1 MNFVSIRK
9 KLMFMMGTICAL
21 FGVAL
26 AFILFFA
33 IDQSRKAETLQKEIS
48 PLATEL
54 KERGDAYQVQLSA
67 LRGYLLQHDQVELDK
82 FNEMSKRLEDSKDKL
97 LSNPN
102 LSSSVKST
110 MELGS
115 TWRKFI
121 EEKVF
126 TLAKEQKWEEAL
138 QVASSENGT
147 VYKVIGDFTNYSNEQ
162 AKLREQSIEKIDQ
175 SALLIEYVIFLSL
188 VVCIIVAIILAW
200 WFSGKLVKPIQQ
212 IDTKLKELAS
222 QEGDLTARLQVN
234 SNDEIGAIATSFN
247 KMLENL
253 QHIINRVQKTSVEVQ
268 TASENML
275 EKTNTSREATL
286 RVQSSMSNLN
296 ASIQSQTSSMEESST
311 AMDDMAV
318 SVQRIAE
325 SASSVAELAVATS
338 EHASD
343 GSTVIQKS
351 VSQMTTIHEAVNA
364 TSEVVER
371 LITHTKYID
380 TAVQSI
386 SNIAE
391 QTNLLALNASIE
403 AARAGEHGKGFAVVA
418 DEVRKLAEQSQ
429 LAATDI
435 NHLLHQIQADTKIAN
450 DMMTQGQ
457 AEASEGITVIRTA
470 GSSFS
475 EIVNHINKVSTQ
487 MQEMSATAEEMAASS
502 EEMNAALNNIA
513 SISNEVAAET
523 SQTAHSAGDQV
534 NKMSIVANKSSEMK
548 TIVQELEVLVS
559 HFKTNI

>member
-403 AARAGEHGKGFAVVA
+403 AARAGEQGKGFAVVA
-418 DEVRKLAEQSQ
+418 DEVRKLAEQSKT
-429 LAATDI
+429 AATDI
-435 NHLLHQIQADTKIAN
+435 NQLLHQIQNDTETASS
-450 DMMTQGQ
+450 MMSQGRS
-457 AEASEGITVIRTA
+457 EAFEGINVIREA
-470 GSSFS
+470 GTSFS
-475 EIVNHINKVSTQ
+475 TIVEQVNKVSTQ
-487 MQEMSATAEEMAASS
+487 MQDISATAEEMAASA
-502 EEMNAALNNIA
+502 EEMNASLNNIA
-513 SISNEVAAET
+513 SISTEV
-523 SQTAHSAGDQV
+523 
-534 NKMSIVANKSSEMK
+534 SSETAATAQSAEQKVIVMNEMAVTAGKMK
-548 TIVQELEVLVS
+548 QTVEELDQLVS
-559 HFKTNI
+559 HFKTE

>member
-9 KLMFMMGTICAL
+9 KLIFMMGTICAL
-21 FGVAL
+21 FGIAL

-115 TWRKFI
+115 TWRKFV

-162 AKLREQSIEKIDQ
+162 AKLREQSIEQIDQ
-175 SALLIEYVIFLSL
+175 SSLGIEYAVFLSL
-188 VVCIIVAIILAW
+188 VICIVVAIILAW

-222 QEGDLTARLQVN
+222 EEGDLTARLQVN

-275 EKTNTSREATL
+275 EKTNISREATL

-418 DEVRKLAEQSQ
+418 DEVRKLAEQSKT
-429 LAATDI
+429 AATDI
-435 NHLLHQIQADTKIAN
+435 NQLLHQIQNDTETASS
-450 DMMTQGQ
+450 MMSQGRS
-457 AEASEGITVIRTA
+457 EAFEGINVIREA
-470 GSSFS
+470 GTSFTT
-475 EIVNHINKVSTQ
+475 IVEQVNKVSTQ
-487 MQEMSATAEEMAASS
+487 MQDISATAEEMAASA
-502 EEMNAALNNIA
+502 EEMNASLNNIA
-513 SISNEVAAET
+513 SISTEV
-523 SQTAHSAGDQV
+523 
-534 NKMSIVANKSSEMK
+534 SSETAATAQSAEQKVIVMNEMTVTARKMK
-548 TIVQELEVLVS
+548 QTVEELDQLVS
-559 HFKTNI
+559 HFKTE

>member
-1 MNFVSIRK
+1 MNFISIRK

-21 FGVAL
+21 FGIAL

-33 IDQSRKAETLQKEIS
+33 IDQTRKAEALQKDIS

-82 FNEMSKRLEDSKDKL
+82 FHEMSKRLEDSKDKL

-102 LSSSVKST
+102 ISQQVKDT
-110 MELGS
+110 MQLGS
-115 TWRKFI
+115 TWRQFI
-121 EEKVF
+121 DDKVV

-162 AKLREQSIEKIDQ
+162 AKLRDQSIEKIDQ
-175 SALLIEYVIFLSL
+175 SSLLIEYVVFLSL
-188 VVCIIVAIILAW
+188 VICIVVAIILAW

-212 IDTKLKELAS
+212 IDTKLKELSS

-268 TASENML
+268 NASENML
-275 EKTNTSREATL
+275 EKTNTSREATI

-311 AMDDMAV
+311 AMDDMAM

-338 EHASD
+338 EHAND

-351 VSQMTTIHEAVNA
+351 ISQMTTIHEAVNA

-403 AARAGEHGKGFAVVA
+403 AARAGEQGKGFAVVA
-418 DEVRKLAEQSQ
+418 DEVRKLAEQSKT
-429 LAATDI
+429 AAKDI
-435 NHLLHQIQADTKIAN
+435 NQLLHQIQNDTKTASS
-450 DMMTQGQ
+450 MMAQGRS
-457 AEASEGITVIRTA
+457 EAFEGINVIRDA
-470 GSSFS
+470 GSSFTT
-475 EIVNHINKVSTQ
+475 IVGQVNKVSTQ
-487 MQEMSATAEEMAASS
+487 MQDISATAEEMAASA
-502 EEMNAALNNIA
+502 EEMNASLNNIA
-513 SISNEVAAET
+513 SISNEVSSETAA
-523 SQTAHSAGDQV
+523 TAQSAGKKV
-534 NKMSIVANKSSEMK
+534 LVMNEMTKTAKEMK
-548 TIVQELEVLVS
+548 QTVEELDELVS
-559 HFKTNI
+559 HFKTE

>member
-21 FGVAL
+21 FGIAL

-102 LSSSVKST
+102 ASSSVKST

-115 TWRKFI
+115 TWRKFV

-188 VVCIIVAIILAW
+188 VICIVAAIILAW

-275 EKTNTSREATL
+275 EKTNTSREATI

-403 AARAGEHGKGFAVVA
+403 AARAGEQGKGFAVVA
-418 DEVRKLAEQSQ
+418 DEVRKLAEQSKT
-429 LAATDI
+429 AATDI
-435 NHLLHQIQADTKIAN
+435 NQLLHQIQNDTETASS
-450 DMMTQGQ
+450 MMSQGRS
-457 AEASEGITVIRTA
+457 EAFEGINVIREA
-470 GSSFS
+470 GTSFS
-475 EIVNHINKVSTQ
+475 TIVEQVNKVSTQ
-487 MQEMSATAEEMAASS
+487 MQDISATAEEMAASA
-502 EEMNAALNNIA
+502 EEMNASLNNIA
-513 SISNEVAAET
+513 SISTEV
-523 SQTAHSAGDQV
+523 
-534 NKMSIVANKSSEMK
+534 SSETAATAQSAEKKVIVMNEMAVTAGKMK
-548 TIVQELEVLVS
+548 QTVEELDQLVS
-559 HFKTNI
+559 HFKTE

>member
-1 MNFVSIRK
+1 MSFISIRK

-21 FGVAL
+21 FGIAL

-33 IDQSRKAETLQKEIS
+33 IDQSRQAEALQKEIS
-48 PLATEL
+48 PLATQL

-67 LRGYLLQHDQVELDK
+67 LRGYLLQHDQVEFDK
-82 FNEMSKRLEDSKDKL
+82 FNSMSKELEDAKDKL

-102 LSSSVKST
+102 VSESMKNT
-110 MELGS
+110 MESGS
-115 TWRKFI
+115 TWRKYI

-126 TLAKEQKWEEAL
+126 PLAKEQKWEEAL
-138 QVASSENGT
+138 QVAYAENGT

-162 AKLREQSIEKIDQ
+162 AKLRDQSIKKIDQ
-175 SALLIEYVIFLSL
+175 SSLQIEYVVFLSL
-188 VVCIIVAIILAW
+188 VICIIVAMILAW

-212 IDTKLKELAS
+212 IDSKLKELSS

-234 SNDEIGAIATSFN
+234 SNDEIGTIATSFN

-268 TASENML
+268 NASENML
-275 EKTNTSREATL
+275 EKTNISREATI
-286 RVQSSMSNLN
+286 RVQISMSNLN
-296 ASIQSQTSSMEESST
+296 ESIQSQASSMEESST

-325 SASSVAELAVATS
+325 SASSVTELAVATS
-338 EHASD
+338 EQAND
-343 GSTVIQKS
+343 GSSVIQKS
-351 VSQMTTIHEAVNA
+351 VSQMTTIHDAVNA

-403 AARAGEHGKGFAVVA
+403 AARAGEQGKGFAVVA
-418 DEVRKLAEQSQ
+418 DEVRKLAEQSKT
-429 LAATDI
+429 AATDI
-435 NHLLHQIQADTKIAN
+435 NQLLHQIQQDTETASS
-450 DMMTQGQ
+450 MMSQGRS
-457 AEASEGITVIRTA
+457 EAFEGIHVIREA
-470 GSSFS
+470 GNSFTT
-475 EIVNHINKVSTQ
+475 IVEQVNKVSTQ
-487 MQEMSATAEEMAASS
+487 MQDISATAEEMAASA
-502 EEMNAALNNIA
+502 EEMNASLNNIA
-513 SISNEVAAET
+513 SISTEVSSETAATAQSAEKKVVTMNEMT
-523 SQTAHSAGDQV
+523 QTAKQMKQTVEELDQ
-534 NKMSIVANKSSEMK
+534 
-548 TIVQELEVLVS
+548 LVS
-559 HFKTNI
+559 HFKTE

>member
-1 MNFVSIRK
+1 MNFISIRK
-9 KLMFMMGTICAL
+9 KLMFMMGMICAL
-21 FGVAL
+21 FGIAL
-26 AFILFFA
+26 AFILFFTM
-33 IDQSRKAETLQKEIS
+33 DQSHKAETLQKEIS

-82 FNEMSKRLEDSKDKL
+82 FNEMSKRLEDTKEQL

-102 LSSSVKST
+102 TSQSVKST

-138 QVASSENGT
+138 QVASTENGT
-147 VYKVIGDFTNYSNEQ
+147 VYKVIGDFTNYTNEQ

-175 SALLIEYVIFLSL
+175 SSLRIEYVVFLSL
-188 VVCIIVAIILAW
+188 VICIVTAIILAW

-275 EKTNTSREATL
+275 EKTNTSREATI

-296 ASIQSQTSSMEESST
+296 SSIQSQTSSMEESST
-311 AMDDMAV
+311 AMDDMAI

-325 SASSVAELAVATS
+325 SASSVAELAVATY
-338 EHASD
+338 EHAND

-403 AARAGEHGKGFAVVA
+403 AARAGEQGKGFAVVA
-418 DEVRKLAEQSQ
+418 DEVRKLAEQSKT
-429 LAATDI
+429 AAKDI
-435 NHLLHQIQADTKIAN
+435 NQLLHQIQNDTETASS
-450 DMMTQGQ
+450 MMSQGRS
-457 AEASEGITVIRTA
+457 EAFEGITVVREA
-470 GSSFS
+470 GTSFTT
-475 EIVNHINKVSTQ
+475 IVEQVNKVSTQ
-487 MQEMSATAEEMAASS
+487 MQDISATAEEMAASA
-502 EEMNAALNNIA
+502 EEMNASLNNIA
-513 SISNEVAAET
+513 SISNEV
-523 SQTAHSAGDQV
+523 
-534 NKMSIVANKSSEMK
+534 SSETAATAQSAEQKVIVMNEMTLTAKQMK
-548 TIVQELEVLVS
+548 QTVEELDQLVS
-559 HFKTNI
+559 HFKTE

>member
-1 MNFVSIRK
+1 MNFMSIRK
-9 KLMFMMGTICAL
+9 KLLFMMGTICAL
-21 FGVAL
+21 FGIAL

-33 IDQSRKAETLQKEIS
+33 VDQSHKSEALQKDIS

-67 LRGYLLQHDQVELDK
+67 LRDYLLQHDQVELDK
-82 FNEMSKRLEDSKDKL
+82 FHEMSKLLEDNKAQL

-102 LSSSVKST
+102 VSQSVKDA

-115 TWRKFI
+115 TWRIFI

-126 TLAKEQKWEEAL
+126 SLAKEQKWEEAL
-138 QVASSENGT
+138 QLASSENGT

-175 SALLIEYVIFLSL
+175 SSLLIEYIVFLSL
-188 VVCIIVAIILAW
+188 VICIIVALILAW
-200 WFSGKLVKPIQQ
+200 WFSGKLVKPIEQ

-247 KMLENL
+247 NMLENL

-268 TASENML
+268 NTSENML
-275 EKTNTSREATL
+275 EKTNTSRDATIK
-286 RVQSSMSNLN
+286 VQSSMSNLN

-311 AMDDMAV
+311 AMDDMAM

-338 EHASD
+338 EHAND

-351 VSQMTTIHEAVNA
+351 ISQMTTIHEAVNA

-403 AARAGEHGKGFAVVA
+403 AARAGEQGKGFAVVA
-418 DEVRKLAEQSQ
+418 DEVRKLAEQSKT
-429 LAATDI
+429 AATDI
-435 NHLLHQIQADTKIAN
+435 NQLLHQIQNDTETASS
-450 DMMTQGQ
+450 MMSQGRS
-457 AEASEGITVIRTA
+457 EASEGINVIREA
-470 GSSFS
+470 GSSFTT
-475 EIVNHINKVSTQ
+475 IVGQVNTVSTRIQ
-487 MQEMSATAEEMAASS
+487 DISATAEEMAASA
-502 EEMNAALNNIA
+502 EEMNASLNNIA
-513 SISNEVAAET
+513 SISNEV
-523 SQTAHSAGDQV
+523 
-534 NKMSIVANKSSEMK
+534 SSETVATAQFAKQKVLVMNEMTLTAKQMK
-548 TIVQELEVLVS
+548 QTVEELDQLVS
-559 HFKTNI
+559 HFKTE

>member
-1 MNFVSIRK
+1 MNFISIRK

-21 FGVAL
+21 FGIAL
-26 AFILFFA
+26 AFILFFTM
-33 IDQSRKAETLQKEIS
+33 DQSHKAETLQKEIS

-82 FNEMSKRLEDSKDKL
+82 FNEMSKRLEDTKGQL

-102 LSSSVKST
+102 TSQSVKST

-138 QVASSENGT
+138 QVASTENGT

-175 SALLIEYVIFLSL
+175 SSLRIEYVVFLSL
-188 VVCIIVAIILAW
+188 VICIVTAIILAW

-234 SNDEIGAIATSFN
+234 SNDEIGAIASSFN
-247 KMLENL
+247 KMLANL

-275 EKTNTSREATL
+275 EKTNTSREATI

-296 ASIQSQTSSMEESST
+296 SSIQSQTSSMEESST
-311 AMDDMAV
+311 AMDDMAI

-338 EHASD
+338 EHAND

-403 AARAGEHGKGFAVVA
+403 AARAGEQGKGFAVVA
-418 DEVRKLAEQSQ
+418 DEVRKLAEQSKT
-429 LAATDI
+429 AATDI
-435 NHLLHQIQADTKIAN
+435 NQLLNQIQNDTETASS
-450 DMMTQGQ
+450 MMSKGRS
-457 AEASEGITVIRTA
+457 EAFEGITVVREA
-470 GSSFS
+470 GTSFTT
-475 EIVNHINKVSTQ
+475 IVEQVNKVSTQ
-487 MQEMSATAEEMAASS
+487 MQDISATAEEMAASA
-502 EEMNAALNNIA
+502 EEMNASLNNIA
-513 SISNEVAAET
+513 SISNEV
-523 SQTAHSAGDQV
+523 
-534 NKMSIVANKSSEMK
+534 SSETAATAQSAEQKVIVMNEMTVTAKQMK
-548 TIVQELEVLVS
+548 QTVEELDQLVS
-559 HFKTNI
+559 HFKTE

>member
-1 MNFVSIRK
+1 MNFISIRK

-21 FGVAL
+21 FGIAL
-26 AFILFFA
+26 AFILFFTM
-33 IDQSRKAETLQKEIS
+33 DQSRQAEALQKEIS
-48 PLATEL
+48 PLATQL

-82 FNEMSKRLEDSKDKL
+82 FNSMSKLLEDKKEQL

-102 LSSSVKST
+102 ISQSVKDT
-110 MELGS
+110 MESGS

-126 TLAKEQKWEEAL
+126 PLAKEQKWEEAV
-138 QVASSENGT
+138 QVAYAENGT

-162 AKLREQSIEKIDQ
+162 AKLRDQSIKKIDQ
-175 SALLIEYVIFLSL
+175 SSLQIEYVVFLSL
-188 VVCIIVAIILAW
+188 VICIIVAIILAW

-212 IDTKLKELAS
+212 IDSKLKELSS

-234 SNDEIGAIATSFN
+234 SNDEIGTIATSFN

-268 TASENML
+268 NASENML
-275 EKTNTSREATL
+275 EKTNISREATL
-286 RVQSSMSNLN
+286 KVQSSMSNLN
-296 ASIQSQTSSMEESST
+296 ESIQSQASSMEESST

-325 SASSVAELAVATS
+325 SATSVTELAVATS
-338 EHASD
+338 EQAND
-343 GSTVIQKS
+343 GSSVIQKS
-351 VSQMTTIHEAVNA
+351 VSQMTTIHDAVNA

-403 AARAGEHGKGFAVVA
+403 AARAGEQGKGFAVVA
-418 DEVRKLAEQSQ
+418 DEVRKLAEQSKT
-429 LAATDI
+429 AATDI
-435 NHLLHQIQADTKIAN
+435 NQLLHQIQQDTETASS
-450 DMMTQGQ
+450 MMSQGRS
-457 AEASEGITVIRTA
+457 EAFEGIHVIREA
-470 GSSFS
+470 GNSFTT
-475 EIVNHINKVSTQ
+475 IVEQVNKVSTQ
-487 MQEMSATAEEMAASS
+487 MQDISATAEEMAASA
-502 EEMNAALNNIA
+502 EEMNASLNNIA
-513 SISNEVAAET
+513 SISTEVSSETAATAQSAEQKVITMNEMT
-523 SQTAHSAGDQV
+523 QTAKQMKQTVEELDQ
-534 NKMSIVANKSSEMK
+534 
-548 TIVQELEVLVS
+548 LVS
-559 HFKTNI
+559 HFKTE

>member
-21 FGVAL
+21 FGIAL

-67 LRGYLLQHDQVELDK
+67 LRGYLLQHDQVEIDK

-115 TWRKFI
+115 TWRKFV

-162 AKLREQSIEKIDQ
+162 AKLREQSIEQIDQ
-175 SALLIEYVIFLSL
+175 SSLGIEYAVFLSL
-188 VVCIIVAIILAW
+188 VICIIVAIILAW

-222 QEGDLTARLQVN
+222 EEGDLTARLQVN
-234 SNDEIGAIATSFN
+234 SNDEIGAIAASFN

-403 AARAGEHGKGFAVVA
+403 AARAGEQGKGFAVVA
-418 DEVRKLAEQSQ
+418 DEVRKLAEQSKT
-429 LAATDI
+429 AATDI
-435 NHLLHQIQADTKIAN
+435 NQLLHQIQNDTETASS
-450 DMMTQGQ
+450 MMSQGRS
-457 AEASEGITVIRTA
+457 EAFEGINVIREA
-470 GSSFS
+470 GTSFTT
-475 EIVNHINKVSTQ
+475 IVEQVNKVSTQ
-487 MQEMSATAEEMAASS
+487 MQDISATAEEMAASA
-502 EEMNAALNNIA
+502 EEMNASLNNIA
-513 SISNEVAAET
+513 SISTEV
-523 SQTAHSAGDQV
+523 
-534 NKMSIVANKSSEMK
+534 SSETAATAQSAEQKVIVMNEMTVTARKMK
-548 TIVQELEVLVS
+548 QTVEELDQLVS
-559 HFKTNI
+559 HFKTE

>member
-9 KLMFMMGTICAL
+9 KLIFMMGTICAL
-21 FGVAL
+21 FGIAL

-115 TWRKFI
+115 TWRKFV

-162 AKLREQSIEKIDQ
+162 AKLREQSIEQIDQ
-175 SALLIEYVIFLSL
+175 SSLGIEYAVFLSL
-188 VVCIIVAIILAW
+188 VICIVVAIILAW

-222 QEGDLTARLQVN
+222 EEGDLTARLQVN

-418 DEVRKLAEQSQ
+418 DEVRKLAEQSKT
-429 LAATDI
+429 AATDI
-435 NHLLHQIQADTKIAN
+435 NQLLHQIQNDTETASS
-450 DMMTQGQ
+450 MMSQGRS
-457 AEASEGITVIRTA
+457 EAFEGINVIREA
-470 GSSFS
+470 GTSFTT
-475 EIVNHINKVSTQ
+475 IVEQVNKVSTQ
-487 MQEMSATAEEMAASS
+487 MQDISATAEEMAASA
-502 EEMNAALNNIA
+502 EEMNASLNNIA
-513 SISNEVAAET
+513 SISTEV
-523 SQTAHSAGDQV
+523 
-534 NKMSIVANKSSEMK
+534 SSETAATAQSAEQKVIVMNEMTVTARKMK
-548 TIVQELEVLVS
+548 QTVEDLDQLVS
-559 HFKTNI
+559 HFKTE

>member
-162 AKLREQSIEKIDQ
+162 AKLREQSIEQIDQ
-175 SALLIEYVIFLSL
+175 SSLGIEYAVFLSL
-188 VVCIIVAIILAW
+188 VICIVVAIILAW

-403 AARAGEHGKGFAVVA
+403 AARAGEQGKGFAVVA
-418 DEVRKLAEQSQ
+418 DEVRKLAEQSKT
-429 LAATDI
+429 AATDI
-435 NHLLHQIQADTKIAN
+435 NQLLHQIQNDTETASS
-450 DMMTQGQ
+450 MMSQGRS
-457 AEASEGITVIRTA
+457 EAFEGINVIREA
-470 GSSFS
+470 GTSFTT
-475 EIVNHINKVSTQ
+475 IVEQVNKVSTQ
-487 MQEMSATAEEMAASS
+487 MQDISATAEEMAASA
-502 EEMNAALNNIA
+502 EEMNASLNNIA
-513 SISNEVAAET
+513 SISTEV
-523 SQTAHSAGDQV
+523 
-534 NKMSIVANKSSEMK
+534 SSETAATAQSAEQKVIVMNEMTVTARKMK
-548 TIVQELEVLVS
+548 QTVEELDQLVS
-559 HFKTNI
+559 HFKTE

>member
-1 MNFVSIRK
+1 
-9 KLMFMMGTICAL
+9 MFMMGTICAL
-21 FGVAL
+21 FGIAL

-67 LRGYLLQHDQVELDK
+67 LRGYLLQHDQVEIDK

-115 TWRKFI
+115 TWRKFV

-162 AKLREQSIEKIDQ
+162 AKLREQSIEQIDQ
-175 SALLIEYVIFLSL
+175 SSLGIEYAVFLSL
-188 VVCIIVAIILAW
+188 VICIIVAIILAW

-222 QEGDLTARLQVN
+222 EEGDLTARLQVN
-234 SNDEIGAIATSFN
+234 SNDEIGAIAASFN

-403 AARAGEHGKGFAVVA
+403 AARAGEQGKGFAVVA
-418 DEVRKLAEQSQ
+418 DEVRKLAEQSKT
-429 LAATDI
+429 AATDI
-435 NHLLHQIQADTKIAN
+435 NQLLHQIQNDTETASS
-450 DMMTQGQ
+450 MMSQGRS
-457 AEASEGITVIRTA
+457 EAFEGINVIREA
-470 GSSFS
+470 GTSFTT
-475 EIVNHINKVSTQ
+475 IVEQVNKVSTQ
-487 MQEMSATAEEMAASS
+487 MQDISATAEEMAASA
-502 EEMNAALNNIA
+502 EEMNASLNNIA
-513 SISNEVAAET
+513 SISTEV
-523 SQTAHSAGDQV
+523 
-534 NKMSIVANKSSEMK
+534 SSETAATAQSAEQKVIVMNEMTVTARKMK
-548 TIVQELEVLVS
+548 QTVEELDQLVS
-559 HFKTNI
+559 HFKTE

>member
-21 FGVAL
+21 FGIAL

-102 LSSSVKST
+102 ASSSVKST

-115 TWRKFI
+115 TWRKFV

-188 VVCIIVAIILAW
+188 VICIVAAIILAW

-275 EKTNTSREATL
+275 EKMNTSREATV

-403 AARAGEHGKGFAVVA
+403 AARAGEQGKGFAVVA
-418 DEVRKLAEQSQ
+418 DEVRKLAEQSKT
-429 LAATDI
+429 AATDI
-435 NHLLHQIQADTKIAN
+435 NQLLHQIQNDTETASS
-450 DMMTQGQ
+450 MMSQGRS
-457 AEASEGITVIRTA
+457 EAFEGINVIREA
-470 GSSFS
+470 GTSFS
-475 EIVNHINKVSTQ
+475 TIVEQVNKVSTQ
-487 MQEMSATAEEMAASS
+487 MQDISATAEEMAASA
-502 EEMNAALNNIA
+502 EEMNASLNNIA
-513 SISNEVAAET
+513 SISTEV
-523 SQTAHSAGDQV
+523 
-534 NKMSIVANKSSEMK
+534 SSETAATAQSAEKKVIVMNEMAVTAGKMK
-548 TIVQELEVLVS
+548 QTVEELDQLVS
-559 HFKTNI
+559 HFKTE

>member
-21 FGVAL
+21 FGIAL

-102 LSSSVKST
+102 ASSSVKST

-115 TWRKFI
+115 TWRKFV

-175 SALLIEYVIFLSL
+175 SSLGIEYAVFLSL
-188 VVCIIVAIILAW
+188 VICIVVAIILAW

-234 SNDEIGAIATSFN
+234 SNDEIGAIAASFN

-403 AARAGEHGKGFAVVA
+403 AARAGEQGKGFAVVA
-418 DEVRKLAEQSQ
+418 DEVRKLAEQSKT
-429 LAATDI
+429 AATDI
-435 NHLLHQIQADTKIAN
+435 NQLLHQIQNDTETASS
-450 DMMTQGQ
+450 MMSQGRS
-457 AEASEGITVIRTA
+457 EAFEGINVIREA
-470 GSSFS
+470 GTSFS
-475 EIVNHINKVSTQ
+475 TIVEQVNKVSTQ
-487 MQEMSATAEEMAASS
+487 MQDISATAEEMAASA
-502 EEMNAALNNIA
+502 EEMNASLNNIA
-513 SISNEVAAET
+513 SISTEV
-523 SQTAHSAGDQV
+523 
-534 NKMSIVANKSSEMK
+534 SSETAATAQSAEKKVIVMNEMAVTAGKMK
-548 TIVQELEVLVS
+548 QTVEELDQLVS
-559 HFKTNI
+559 HFKTE

>member
-1 MNFVSIRK
+1 MSFISIRK

-21 FGVAL
+21 FGIAL

-33 IDQSRKAETLQKEIS
+33 IDQSRQAEALQKEIS
-48 PLATEL
+48 PLATQL

-82 FNEMSKRLEDSKDKL
+82 FNEMSKLLEDKKNEL

-102 LSSSVKST
+102 LSQSVKST
-110 MELGS
+110 MESGS
-115 TWRKFI
+115 AWRKFI

-126 TLAKEQKWEEAL
+126 PLAKEQKWEEAL
-138 QVASSENGT
+138 QVAYAENGT

-162 AKLREQSIEKIDQ
+162 AKLRDQSIAKIDQ
-175 SALLIEYVIFLSL
+175 SSLQIEYVVFLSL
-188 VVCIIVAIILAW
+188 VICIIVAITLAW

-212 IDTKLKELAS
+212 IDSKLKELSS

-234 SNDEIGAIATSFN
+234 SNDEIGTIATSFN

-268 TASENML
+268 NASENML
-275 EKTNTSREATL
+275 EKTNISREATIK
-286 RVQSSMSNLN
+286 VQSSMSSLN
-296 ASIQSQTSSMEESST
+296 ANIQSQSASMEESST
-311 AMDDMAV
+311 AMDDMTV

-325 SASSVAELAVATS
+325 SASSVTELAVATS
-338 EHASD
+338 EQAND
-343 GSTVIQKS
+343 GNTVIQKS
-351 VSQMTTIHEAVNA
+351 VSQMTTIHDAVNA

-403 AARAGEHGKGFAVVA
+403 AARAGEQGKGFAVVA
-418 DEVRKLAEQSQ
+418 DEVRKLAEQSKT
-429 LAATDI
+429 AATDI
-435 NHLLHQIQADTKIAN
+435 NQLLHQIQQDTETAN
-450 DMMTQGQ
+450 SMMSQGRS
-457 AEASEGITVIRTA
+457 EASEGIHVIREA
-470 GSSFS
+470 GNSFTT
-475 EIVNHINKVSTQ
+475 IVEQVNKVSTQ
-487 MQEMSATAEEMAASS
+487 MQDISATAEEMAASA
-502 EEMNAALNNIA
+502 EEMNASLNNIA
-513 SISNEVAAET
+513 SISTEVSSETAATAQSAEKKVVTMNEMT
-523 SQTAHSAGDQV
+523 QTAKQMKQTVEELDQ
-534 NKMSIVANKSSEMK
+534 
-548 TIVQELEVLVS
+548 LVS
-559 HFKTNI
+559 HFKTE

>member
-102 LSSSVKST
+102 ASSSVKST

-115 TWRKFI
+115 TWRKFV

-188 VVCIIVAIILAW
+188 VICIVAAIILAW

-275 EKTNTSREATL
+275 EKTTTSREATIK
-286 RVQSSMSNLN
+286 VQRSMSNLN
-296 ASIQSQTSSMEESST
+296 ESIQSQTASMEESST

-318 SVQRIAE
+318 SVQRIAN
-325 SASSVAELAVATS
+325 SASSVAELAVATY
-338 EHASD
+338 EHAND
-343 GSTVIQKS
+343 GNNVIQKS
-351 VSQMTTIHEAVNA
+351 ITQMTTIHEAVNA

-380 TAVQSI
+380 TALQSI

-403 AARAGEHGKGFAVVA
+403 AARAGEQGKGFAVVA
-418 DEVRKLAEQSQ
+418 DEVRKLAEQSKT
-429 LAATDI
+429 AATDI
-435 NHLLHQIQADTKIAN
+435 NQLLHQIQNDTEIAN
-450 DMMTQGQ
+450 SMMSQGRS
-457 AEASEGITVIRTA
+457 EASEGINVIREA
-470 GSSFS
+470 GSSFTTIL
-475 EIVNHINKVSTQ
+475 EQVNQASTQ
-487 MQEMSATAEEMAASS
+487 MQDISATAEEMAASA
-502 EEMNAALNNIA
+502 EEMNASLNNIA
-513 SISNEVAAET
+513 SISIEV
-523 SQTAHSAGDQV
+523 
-534 NKMSIVANKSSEMK
+534 SSETAATAQSAEQKVIVMNEMTVTAGKMK
-548 TIVQELEVLVS
+548 QTVEELDQLVS
-559 HFKTNI
+559 HFKTE

>member
-1 MNFVSIRK
+1 MNFISIRK

-21 FGVAL
+21 FGIAL

-102 LSSSVKST
+102 ISQSVKDT
-110 MELGS
+110 MNLGS

-138 QVASSENGT
+138 QVASTENGS

-162 AKLREQSIEKIDQ
+162 AKLRDQSIEKIDQ
-175 SALLIEYVIFLSL
+175 SSLQIKYVIFLSL
-188 VVCIIVAIILAW
+188 VICIIVAIILAW

-212 IDTKLKELAS
+212 IDSKLKELSS

-234 SNDEIGAIATSFN
+234 SNDEIGTIATSFN

-268 TASENML
+268 NASENML
-275 EKTNTSREATL
+275 EKTNISREATI

-296 ASIQSQTSSMEESST
+296 ESIHSQTASMEESST
-311 AMDDMAV
+311 AMDDMTI

-325 SASSVAELAVATS
+325 SASSVAELAVATY
-338 EHASD
+338 EHAND
-343 GSTVIQKS
+343 GNTVIQKS
-351 VSQMTTIHEAVNA
+351 ITQMTTIHDAVNA

-403 AARAGEHGKGFAVVA
+403 AARAGEQGKGFAVVA
-418 DEVRKLAEQSQ
+418 DEVRKLAEQSKT
-429 LAATDI
+429 AATDI
-435 NHLLHQIQADTKIAN
+435 NQLLHQIQNDTEIAN
-450 DMMTQGQ
+450 SMMSQGRS
-457 AEASEGITVIRTA
+457 EASEGINVIRQA
-470 GSSFS
+470 GSSFTT
-475 EIVNHINKVSTQ
+475 IVEQVNQASTQ
-487 MQEMSATAEEMAASS
+487 MQDISATAEEMAATA
-502 EEMNAALNNIA
+502 EEMNASLNNIA
-513 SISNEVAAET
+513 SISTEV
-523 SQTAHSAGDQV
+523 
-534 NKMSIVANKSSEMK
+534 SSETAATAQSAEKKVITMNEMNTTAQHMK
-548 TIVQELEVLVS
+548 QTVEELDQLVS
-559 HFKTNI
+559 HFKTE

>member
-21 FGVAL
+21 FGIAL

-67 LRGYLLQHDQVELDK
+67 LRGYLLQHDQAELDK

-102 LSSSVKST
+102 ASSSVKST

-115 TWRKFI
+115 TWRKFV

-188 VVCIIVAIILAW
+188 VICIVAAIILAW

-234 SNDEIGAIATSFN
+234 SNDEIGAIAKSFN

-275 EKTNTSREATL
+275 EKTNTSREATV

-403 AARAGEHGKGFAVVA
+403 AARAGEQGKGFAVVA
-418 DEVRKLAEQSQ
+418 DEVRKLAEQSKT
-429 LAATDI
+429 AATDI
-435 NHLLHQIQADTKIAN
+435 NQLLHQIQNDTETASS
-450 DMMTQGQ
+450 MMSQGRS
-457 AEASEGITVIRTA
+457 EAFEGINVIREA
-470 GSSFS
+470 GTSFS
-475 EIVNHINKVSTQ
+475 TIVEQVNKVSTQ
-487 MQEMSATAEEMAASS
+487 MQDISATAEEMAASA
-502 EEMNAALNNIA
+502 EEMNASLNNIA
-513 SISNEVAAET
+513 SISTEV
-523 SQTAHSAGDQV
+523 
-534 NKMSIVANKSSEMK
+534 SSETAATAQSAEKKVIVMNEMAVTAGKMK
-548 TIVQELEVLVS
+548 QTVEELDQLVS
-559 HFKTNI
+559 HFKTE

>member
-102 LSSSVKST
+102 ASSSVKST

-188 VVCIIVAIILAW
+188 VICIVAAIILAW

-403 AARAGEHGKGFAVVA
+403 AARAGEQGKGFAVVA
-418 DEVRKLAEQSQ
+418 DEVRKLAEQSKT
-429 LAATDI
+429 AATDI
-435 NHLLHQIQADTKIAN
+435 NQLLHQIQNDTETASS
-450 DMMTQGQ
+450 MMSQGRS
-457 AEASEGITVIRTA
+457 EAFEGINVIREA
-470 GSSFS
+470 GTSFS
-475 EIVNHINKVSTQ
+475 TIVEQVNKVSTQ
-487 MQEMSATAEEMAASS
+487 MQDISATAEEMAASA
-502 EEMNAALNNIA
+502 EEMNASLNNIA
-513 SISNEVAAET
+513 SISTEV
-523 SQTAHSAGDQV
+523 
-534 NKMSIVANKSSEMK
+534 SSETAATAQSAEQKVIVMNEMTVTARKMK
-548 TIVQELEVLVS
+548 QTVEELDQLVS
-559 HFKTNI
+559 HFKTE

>member
-9 KLMFMMGTICAL
+9 KLIFMMGTICAL
-21 FGVAL
+21 FGIAL

-115 TWRKFI
+115 TWRKFV

-162 AKLREQSIEKIDQ
+162 AKLREQSIEQIDQ
-175 SALLIEYVIFLSL
+175 SSLGIEYAVFLSL
-188 VVCIIVAIILAW
+188 VICIVVAIILAW

-222 QEGDLTARLQVN
+222 EEGDLTARLQVN

-418 DEVRKLAEQSQ
+418 DEVRKLAEQSKT
-429 LAATDI
+429 AATDI
-435 NHLLHQIQADTKIAN
+435 NQLLHQIQNDTETASS
-450 DMMTQGQ
+450 MMSQGRS
-457 AEASEGITVIRTA
+457 EAFEGINVIREA
-470 GSSFS
+470 GTSFTT
-475 EIVNHINKVSTQ
+475 IVEQVNKVSTQ
-487 MQEMSATAEEMAASS
+487 MQDISATAEEMAASA
-502 EEMNAALNNIA
+502 EEMNASLNNIA
-513 SISNEVAAET
+513 SISTEV
-523 SQTAHSAGDQV
+523 
-534 NKMSIVANKSSEMK
+534 SSETTATAQSAEQKVIVMNEMTVTARKMK
-548 TIVQELEVLVS
+548 QTVEELDQLVS
-559 HFKTNI
+559 HFKTE

>member
-21 FGVAL
+21 FGIAL

-102 LSSSVKST
+102 ASSSVKST

-115 TWRKFI
+115 TWRKFV

-188 VVCIIVAIILAW
+188 VICIVAAIILAW

-403 AARAGEHGKGFAVVA
+403 AARAGEQGKGFAVVA
-418 DEVRKLAEQSQ
+418 DEVRKLAEQSKT
-429 LAATDI
+429 AATDI
-435 NHLLHQIQADTKIAN
+435 NQLLHQIQNDTETASS
-450 DMMTQGQ
+450 MMSQGRS
-457 AEASEGITVIRTA
+457 EAFEGINVIREA
-470 GSSFS
+470 GTSFTT
-475 EIVNHINKVSTQ
+475 IVEQVNKVSTQ
-487 MQEMSATAEEMAASS
+487 MQDISATAEEMAASA
-502 EEMNAALNNIA
+502 EEMNASLNNIA
-513 SISNEVAAET
+513 SISTEV
-523 SQTAHSAGDQV
+523 
-534 NKMSIVANKSSEMK
+534 SSETAATAQSAEQKVIVMNEMTVTAGKMK
-548 TIVQELEVLVS
+548 QTVEELDQLVS
-559 HFKTNI
+559 HFKTE

>member
-21 FGVAL
+21 FGIAL

-115 TWRKFI
+115 TWRKFV

-162 AKLREQSIEKIDQ
+162 AKLREQSIEQIDQ
-175 SALLIEYVIFLSL
+175 SSLGIEYAVFLSL
-188 VVCIIVAIILAW
+188 VICIVVAIILAW

-234 SNDEIGAIATSFN
+234 SNDEIGAIAASFN

-403 AARAGEHGKGFAVVA
+403 AARAGEQGKGFAVVA
-418 DEVRKLAEQSQ
+418 DEVRKLAEQSKT
-429 LAATDI
+429 AATDI
-435 NHLLHQIQADTKIAN
+435 NQLLHQIQNDTETASS
-450 DMMTQGQ
+450 MMSQGRS
-457 AEASEGITVIRTA
+457 EAFEGINVIREA
-470 GSSFS
+470 GTSFTT
-475 EIVNHINKVSTQ
+475 IVEQVNKVSTQ
-487 MQEMSATAEEMAASS
+487 MQDISATAEEMAASA
-502 EEMNAALNNIA
+502 EEMNASLNNIA
-513 SISNEVAAET
+513 SISTEV
-523 SQTAHSAGDQV
+523 
-534 NKMSIVANKSSEMK
+534 SSETAATAQSAEQKVIVMNEMTVTARKMK
-548 TIVQELEVLVS
+548 QTVEELDQLVS
-559 HFKTNI
+559 HFKTE

>member
-1 MNFVSIRK
+1 MNFISIRK

-21 FGVAL
+21 FGIAL

-33 IDQSRKAETLQKEIS
+33 VDQSHKAEALQKDIS

-82 FNEMSKRLEDSKDKL
+82 FHEMSKLLEDNKAQL

-102 LSSSVKST
+102 VSQSVKDT

-115 TWRKFI
+115 TWRKFV

-126 TLAKEQKWEEAL
+126 SLAKEQKWEEAL
-138 QVASSENGT
+138 QLASSENGT

-175 SALLIEYVIFLSL
+175 SSLLIEYIVFLSL
-188 VVCIIVAIILAW
+188 VICIIVALILAW
-200 WFSGKLVKPIQQ
+200 WFSGKLVKPIEQ

-247 KMLENL
+247 NMLENL

-268 TASENML
+268 NASENML
-275 EKTNTSREATL
+275 EKTNTSRDATIK
-286 RVQSSMSNLN
+286 VQSSMSNLN

-311 AMDDMAV
+311 AMDDMAM

-338 EHASD
+338 EHAND

-351 VSQMTTIHEAVNA
+351 ISQMTTIHEAVNA

-380 TAVQSI
+380 AAVQSI

-403 AARAGEHGKGFAVVA
+403 AARAGEQGKGFAVVA
-418 DEVRKLAEQSQ
+418 DEVRKLAEQSKT
-429 LAATDI
+429 AATDI
-435 NHLLHQIQADTKIAN
+435 NQLLHQIQNDTKTASS
-450 DMMTQGQ
+450 MMSQGRS
-457 AEASEGITVIRTA
+457 EAFEGINVIREA

-475 EIVNHINKVSTQ
+475 TIVGQVNTVSTQ
-487 MQEMSATAEEMAASS
+487 IQDISATAEEMAASA
-502 EEMNAALNNIA
+502 EEMNASLNNIA
-513 SISNEVAAET
+513 SISNEV
-523 SQTAHSAGDQV
+523 
-534 NKMSIVANKSSEMK
+534 SSETVATAQFAAQKVVVMNEMTLTAKQMK
-548 TIVQELEVLVS
+548 QTVEELDQLVS
-559 HFKTNI
+559 HFKTE

>member
-9 KLMFMMGTICAL
+9 KLIFMMGTICAL
-21 FGVAL
+21 FGIAL

-115 TWRKFI
+115 TWRKFV

-162 AKLREQSIEKIDQ
+162 AKLREQSIEQIDQ
-175 SALLIEYVIFLSL
+175 SSLGIEYAVFLSL
-188 VVCIIVAIILAW
+188 VICIVVAIILAW

-222 QEGDLTARLQVN
+222 EEGDLTARLQVN

-351 VSQMTTIHEAVNA
+351 VSQMTTIHKAVNA

-418 DEVRKLAEQSQ
+418 DEVRKLAEQSKT
-429 LAATDI
+429 AATDI
-435 NHLLHQIQADTKIAN
+435 NQLLHQIQNDTETASS
-450 DMMTQGQ
+450 MMSQGRS
-457 AEASEGITVIRTA
+457 EAFEGINVIREA
-470 GSSFS
+470 GTSFTT
-475 EIVNHINKVSTQ
+475 IVEQVNKVSTQ
-487 MQEMSATAEEMAASS
+487 MQDISATAEEMAASA
-502 EEMNAALNNIA
+502 EEMNASLNNIA
-513 SISNEVAAET
+513 SISTEV
-523 SQTAHSAGDQV
+523 
-534 NKMSIVANKSSEMK
+534 SSETAATAQSAEQKVIVMNEMTVTARKMK
-548 TIVQELEVLVS
+548 QTVEELDQLVS
-559 HFKTNI
+559 HFKTE

>member
-1 MNFVSIRK
+1 
-9 KLMFMMGTICAL
+9 
-21 FGVAL
+21 
-26 AFILFFA
+26 
-33 IDQSRKAETLQKEIS
+33 
-48 PLATEL
+48 
-54 KERGDAYQVQLSA
+54 
-67 LRGYLLQHDQVELDK
+67 
-82 FNEMSKRLEDSKDKL
+82 
-97 LSNPN
+97 
-102 LSSSVKST
+102 

-115 TWRKFI
+115 TWRKFV

-162 AKLREQSIEKIDQ
+162 AKLREQSIEQIDQ
-175 SALLIEYVIFLSL
+175 SSLGIEYAVFLSL
-188 VVCIIVAIILAW
+188 VICIVVAIILAW

-343 GSTVIQKS
+343 GSTS
-351 VSQMTTIHEAVNA
+351 FTNN
-364 TSEVVER
+364 
-371 LITHTKYID
+371 ID
-380 TAVQSI
+380 TF
-386 SNIAE
+386 
-391 QTNLLALNASIE
+391 
-403 AARAGEHGKGFAVVA
+403 KCF
-418 DEVRKLAEQSQ
+418 
-429 LAATDI
+429 
-435 NHLLHQIQADTKIAN
+435 
-450 DMMTQGQ
+450 
-457 AEASEGITVIRTA
+457 RTA
-470 GSSFS
+470 LR
-475 EIVNHINKVSTQ
+475 HHR
-487 MQEMSATAEEMAASS
+487 ASS
-502 EEMNAALNNIA
+502 
-513 SISNEVAAET
+513 
-523 SQTAHSAGDQV
+523 
-534 NKMSIVANKSSEMK
+534 
-548 TIVQELEVLVS
+548 
-559 HFKTNI
+559 

>member
-1 MNFVSIRK
+1 
-9 KLMFMMGTICAL
+9 MMGTICAL
-21 FGVAL
+21 FGIAL

-102 LSSSVKST
+102 VSSSVKST
-110 MELGS
+110 MELGA
-115 TWRKFI
+115 TWRKFV
-121 EEKVF
+121 EGKVF

-138 QVASSENGT
+138 QVASTENGT

-175 SALLIEYVIFLSL
+175 SSVGIEYAVFLSL
-188 VVCIIVAIILAW
+188 VICIVVAIILAW

-234 SNDEIGAIATSFN
+234 SNDEIGAIAASFN

-275 EKTNTSREATL
+275 EKTNTSREATV

-403 AARAGEHGKGFAVVA
+403 AARAGEQGKGFAVVA
-418 DEVRKLAEQSQ
+418 DEVRKLAEQSKT
-429 LAATDI
+429 AATDI
-435 NHLLHQIQADTKIAN
+435 NQLLHQIQNDTETASS
-450 DMMTQGQ
+450 MMSQGRS
-457 AEASEGITVIRTA
+457 EAFEGINVIREA
-470 GSSFS
+470 GTSFTT
-475 EIVNHINKVSTQ
+475 IVEQVNKVSTQ
-487 MQEMSATAEEMAASS
+487 MQDISATAEEMAASA
-502 EEMNAALNNIA
+502 EEMNASLNNIA
-513 SISNEVAAET
+513 SISTEV
-523 SQTAHSAGDQV
+523 
-534 NKMSIVANKSSEMK
+534 SSETAATAQSAEQKVIVMNEMTVTAGKMK
-548 TIVQELEVLVS
+548 QTVEELDQLVS
-559 HFKTNI
+559 HFKTE

>member
-1 MNFVSIRK
+1 MNFISIRK
-9 KLMFMMGTICAL
+9 KLMFMMGMICAL
-21 FGVAL
+21 FGIAL
-26 AFILFFA
+26 AFILFFTM
-33 IDQSRKAETLQKEIS
+33 DQSHKAETLQKEIS

-82 FNEMSKRLEDSKDKL
+82 FNEMSKRLEDTKGQL

-102 LSSSVKST
+102 TSQSVKST

-121 EEKVF
+121 EEQVF

-138 QVASSENGT
+138 QVASTENGT

-175 SALLIEYVIFLSL
+175 SSLRIEYVVFLSL
-188 VVCIIVAIILAW
+188 VICIVTAIILAW

-275 EKTNTSREATL
+275 EKTNTSREATI

-296 ASIQSQTSSMEESST
+296 SSIQSQTSSMEESST
-311 AMDDMAV
+311 AMDDMAI

-338 EHASD
+338 EHAND

-351 VSQMTTIHEAVNA
+351 ISQMTTIHEAVNS

-403 AARAGEHGKGFAVVA
+403 AARAGEQGKGFAVVA
-418 DEVRKLAEQSQ
+418 DEVRKLAEQSKT
-429 LAATDI
+429 AATDI
-435 NHLLHQIQADTKIAN
+435 NQLLHQIQNDTETASS
-450 DMMTQGQ
+450 MMSQGRS
-457 AEASEGITVIRTA
+457 EAFEGINVIREA
-470 GSSFS
+470 GSSFTT
-475 EIVNHINKVSTQ
+475 IVGQVNTVSTQ
-487 MQEMSATAEEMAASS
+487 IQDISATAEEMAASA
-502 EEMNAALNNIA
+502 EEMNASLNNIA
-513 SISNEVAAET
+513 SISNEV
-523 SQTAHSAGDQV
+523 
-534 NKMSIVANKSSEMK
+534 SSETAATAQSAEQKVIVMNEMTLTAKQMK
-548 TIVQELEVLVS
+548 QTVEELDQLVS
-559 HFKTNI
+559 HFKTE

>member
-126 TLAKEQKWEEAL
+126 TLAKDQKWEEAL

-403 AARAGEHGKGFAVVA
+403 AARAGEQGKGFAVVA
-418 DEVRKLAEQSQ
+418 DEVRKLAEQSKT
-429 LAATDI
+429 AATDI
-435 NHLLHQIQADTKIAN
+435 NQLLHQIQNDTETASS
-450 DMMTQGQ
+450 MMSQGRS
-457 AEASEGITVIRTA
+457 EAFEGINVIREA
-470 GSSFS
+470 GTSFS
-475 EIVNHINKVSTQ
+475 TIVEQVNKVSTQ
-487 MQEMSATAEEMAASS
+487 MQDISATAEEMAASA
-502 EEMNAALNNIA
+502 EEMNASLNNIA
-513 SISNEVAAET
+513 SISTEV
-523 SQTAHSAGDQV
+523 
-534 NKMSIVANKSSEMK
+534 SSETAATAQSAEKKVIVMNEMAVTAGKMK
-548 TIVQELEVLVS
+548 QTVEELDQLVS
-559 HFKTNI
+559 HFKTE

>member
-1 MNFVSIRK
+1 MSFISIRK

-21 FGVAL
+21 FGIAL

-33 IDQSRKAETLQKEIS
+33 IDQSRQAEALQKEIS
-48 PLATEL
+48 PLATQL

-67 LRGYLLQHDQVELDK
+67 LRGYLLQHDQVEFDK
-82 FNEMSKRLEDSKDKL
+82 FNEMSKLLEDKKDEL

-102 LSSSVKST
+102 LSQSVKNT
-110 MELGS
+110 MESGS

-126 TLAKEQKWEEAL
+126 PLAKEQKWDEAL
-138 QVASSENGT
+138 QVAYAENGT

-162 AKLREQSIEKIDQ
+162 AKLRDQSIKKIDQ
-175 SALLIEYVIFLSL
+175 SSLQIEYVVFLSL
-188 VVCIIVAIILAW
+188 VICILVAMILAW

-212 IDTKLKELAS
+212 IDSKLKELSS

-234 SNDEIGAIATSFN
+234 SNDEIGTIATSFN

-268 TASENML
+268 NASENML
-275 EKTNTSREATL
+275 EKTNISREATIK
-286 RVQSSMSNLN
+286 VQSSMSSLN
-296 ASIQSQTSSMEESST
+296 ASIQSQSASMEESST
-311 AMDDMAV
+311 AMDDMTV

-325 SASSVAELAVATS
+325 SASSVTELAVATS
-338 EHASD
+338 EQAND
-343 GSTVIQKS
+343 GNTVIQKS
-351 VSQMTTIHEAVNA
+351 VSQMTTIHDAVNA

-403 AARAGEHGKGFAVVA
+403 AARAGEQGKGFAVVA
-418 DEVRKLAEQSQ
+418 DEVRKLAEQSKT
-429 LAATDI
+429 AATDI
-435 NHLLHQIQADTKIAN
+435 NQLLHQIQQDTETAN
-450 DMMTQGQ
+450 SMMSQGRS
-457 AEASEGITVIRTA
+457 EASEGIHVIREA
-470 GSSFS
+470 GNSFTT
-475 EIVNHINKVSTQ
+475 IVEQVNKVSTQ
-487 MQEMSATAEEMAASS
+487 MQDISATAEEMAASA
-502 EEMNAALNNIA
+502 EEMNASLNNIA
-513 SISNEVAAET
+513 SISTEVSSETAATAQSAEKKVVTMNEMT
-523 SQTAHSAGDQV
+523 QTAKQMKQTVEELDQ
-534 NKMSIVANKSSEMK
+534 
-548 TIVQELEVLVS
+548 LVS
-559 HFKTNI
+559 HFKTE

>member
-21 FGVAL
+21 FGIAL

-67 LRGYLLQHDQVELDK
+67 LRGYLLQHDRVELDK

-115 TWRKFI
+115 TWRKFV

-162 AKLREQSIEKIDQ
+162 ATLREQSIEKIDQ

-188 VVCIIVAIILAW
+188 VICIVAAIILAW

-234 SNDEIGAIATSFN
+234 SNDEIGAIAASFN

-275 EKTNTSREATL
+275 EKTNTSREATV

-296 ASIQSQTSSMEESST
+296 ASIQSQASSMEESST

-403 AARAGEHGKGFAVVA
+403 AARAGEQGKGFAVVA
-418 DEVRKLAEQSQ
+418 DEVRKLAEQSKT
-429 LAATDI
+429 AATDI
-435 NHLLHQIQADTKIAN
+435 NQLLHQIQNDTETASS
-450 DMMTQGQ
+450 MMSQGRS
-457 AEASEGITVIRTA
+457 EAFEGIHVIREA
-470 GSSFS
+470 GTSFTT
-475 EIVNHINKVSTQ
+475 IVEQVNKVSTQ
-487 MQEMSATAEEMAASS
+487 MQDISATAEEMAASA
-502 EEMNAALNNIA
+502 EEMNASLNNIA
-513 SISNEVAAET
+513 SISTEV
-523 SQTAHSAGDQV
+523 
-534 NKMSIVANKSSEMK
+534 SSETAATAQSAEQKVIVMNEMTVTAGKMK
-548 TIVQELEVLVS
+548 QTVEELDQLVS
-559 HFKTNI
+559 HFKTE